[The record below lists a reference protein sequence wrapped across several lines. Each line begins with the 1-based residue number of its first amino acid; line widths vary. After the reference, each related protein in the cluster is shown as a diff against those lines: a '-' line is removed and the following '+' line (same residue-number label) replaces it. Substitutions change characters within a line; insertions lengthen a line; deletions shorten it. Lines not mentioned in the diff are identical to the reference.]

1 MQAVDS
7 WCGTYTSS
15 FHQAIILKICS
26 CGLEESVSPS
36 KWFPDSSTCFDL
48 IWFTLL
54 LIRRLLERGDKTSIR
69 RDGGEE
75 EERVNG
81 DKMKERRKRRTGR
94 GNYFT
99 CFSKKFPIYLYIY
112 PFVWVCVWV
121 YLSVCPVLPIA
132 VDYPGDTEQSLQ
144 QPSAVNEQMESTA
157 FPLNSLSLYWT
168 WQRRLI
174 IGLSHRYFWWLIPV
188 LIKKRRR
195 GDGVCWRGWLKCPH
209 QQQRPTRSQWMVSEE
224 RESLQPNLIKT
235 ADCVLLDFCHTY
247 SLFLLMLLESWSSC
261 RDRLILSNL

>member
-1 MQAVDS
+1 MVIKWRKEEKGGQ
-7 WCGTYTSS
+7 GGE
-15 FHQAIILKICS
+15 IILLVFLKKNSRIFIHISFCV
-26 CGLEESVSPS
+26 CG
-36 KWFPDSSTCFDL
+36 
-48 IWFTLL
+48 
-54 LIRRLLERGDKTSIR
+54 
-69 RDGGEE
+69 
-75 EERVNG
+75 
-81 DKMKERRKRRTGR
+81 
-94 GNYFT
+94 
-99 CFSKKFPIYLYIY
+99 
-112 PFVWVCVWV
+112 WVCVWV

-174 IGLSHRYFWWLIPV
+174 IGLSCRYFWWLIPV

-224 RESLQPNLIKT
+224 RVTAAQFNQNCRLCLIGLLSYLLSFSLNAFGILE
-235 ADCVLLDFCHTY
+235 
-247 SLFLLMLLESWSSC
+247 FL
-261 RDRLILSNL
+261 